1 MPEQIRDNG
10 RRNMIRGLVG
20 GGAVAALAGPAV
32 LRPAVA
38 RADAPAAPGGD
49 PFALPAFVPSGRVRE
64 FWIQADSF
72 EHNAVPNGMDAMMGR
87 PYTTE
92 QTTFWAVGFRAYTA
106 DWASP
111 LDGDFGPEGI
121 GANSGIPGPVLRA
134 EVGDVVRVHFRNNDD
149 HYRWPHS
156 MHPHGVVYTPDNDGG
171 WLSDDAQ
178 RMGSA
183 VAYGESYTYTWLCH
197 PSSAGTWPYHD
208 HSVPQTPGVA
218 GASTGS
224 GSADAAVRHG
234 RGGQP
239 AEQRRDNGPDH
250 GGGHDDGGADGGSN
264 GGGHDGGGGSN
275 GGGDGGSNDT
285 DHAGGGQNNPG
296 SPAAPGDSGAP
307 AAPGDSGAP
316 AGQGDSSHDTM
327 VMEIGAELGLFGIL
341 VVTDHQTPS
350 VDHEFVL
357 FLHDLSKRSARSLAL
372 PLNMFN
378 GGAFVDNTPTY
389 TAKVGDRVRW
399 RIAALGEEFHVFHIH
414 GHRWRSR
421 QGYQGWVDSQ
431 IVGPSTTL
439 TIEYTEDN
447 PGDWIYHC
455 HVTHHMSGGMVGR
468 YRVTA

>member
-10 RRNMIRGLVG
+10 RRNMLRGLVG

-32 LRPAVA
+32 LRPPLA

-72 EHNAVPNGMDAMMGR
+72 EHNAVPNGTDALMGR
-87 PYTTE
+87 QYTAA
-92 QTTFWAVGFRAYTA
+92 QTTFWAVGFRAYTPN
-106 DWASP
+106 WESP
-111 LDGDFGPEGI
+111 LEADSGPDGI

-134 EVGDVVRVHFRNNDD
+134 EVGDVIRVHFRNNDE

-156 MHPHGVVYTPDNDGG
+156 VHPHGVVYDPDSDGG
-171 WLSDDAQ
+171 WLAEDAQ
-178 RMGSA
+178 RPGTA
-183 VAYGESYTYTWLCH
+183 VEFGESYTYTWLCH

-208 HSVPQTPGVA
+208 HSVPQIPGV
-218 GASTGS
+218 GS
-224 GSADAAVRHG
+224 GTPADAALRPGHDT
-234 RGGQP
+234 RAAGQD
-239 AEQRRDNGPDH
+239 RDRAADQDD
-250 GGGHDDGGADGGSN
+250 GGHDADHGTGGT
-264 GGGHDGGGGSN
+264 GGGG
-275 GGGDGGSNDT
+275 GQDDT
-285 DHAGGGQNNPG
+285 A
-296 SPAAPGDSGAP
+296 
-307 AAPGDSGAP
+307 
-316 AGQGDSSHDTM
+316 HDTM
-327 VMEIGAELGLFGIL
+327 VMEIGAELGLFGIIA
-341 VVTDHQTPS
+341 VTDQQTPS

-357 FLHDLSKRSARSLAL
+357 FLHDLSKRSARSLGQ

-399 RIAALGEEFHVFHIH
+399 RIAALGEELHVFHIH

-439 TIEYTEDN
+439 TVEYTEDN

-455 HVTHHMSGGMVGR
+455 HVTHHMAGGMVGR
-468 YRVTA
+468 YRVTR